1 MFSLLY
7 HCFLRSPL
15 RVPTYITLVK
25 TMLHG
30 PLQLQ
35 GELRNICE
43 AQGALLPWMGEGLQ
57 VVTAEGR
64 ADEGKGSFSICP
76 LDQKNTLHIISS

>member
-1 MFSLLY
+1 
-7 HCFLRSPL
+7 
-15 RVPTYITLVK
+15 
-25 TMLHG
+25 MLHG

-35 GELRNICE
+35 GELRNTCE

-64 ADEGKGSFSICP
+64 ADEGKVSF
-76 LDQKNTLHIISS
+76 